1 MQKIRVHIHQI
12 RENFNSTRS
21 CFIDLIDDSRKV
33 VLPILVGPCEGQ
45 IIQLHFDGAIPPRP
59 FTHDLIFN
67 LSLSLDFQLK
77 EVVIRKF
84 EEGIFY
90 ASLYWIK
97 DGEIVDSDSRTS
109 DAIALAQRFQVPIYV
124 MPQVIREAGVNREAI
139 DDEMDIL
146 MEELEEMEDEPY
158 TPSLANYT
166 LAELEEMLELALNTE
181 NYEHAAQIRD
191 EINKR

>member
-45 IIQLHFDGAIPPRP
+45 VIQLHFDGATPPRP

-67 LSLSLDFQLK
+67 MAGALEFDLR

-90 ASLYWIK
+90 ASLYWLK
-97 DGEIVDSDSRTS
+97 DGNSVISDSRTS
-109 DAIALAQRFQVPIYV
+109 DAIALAQRFDIPIYV
-124 MPQVIREAGVNREAI
+124 LPQVIREAGVNREVI
-139 DDEMDIL
+139 EDEWDIL
-146 MEELEEMEDEPY
+146 MEEMEEDQVPAKG
-158 TPSLANYT
+158 LGIYT
-166 LAELEEMLELALNTE
+166 LAELEEQLAEALEDE
-181 NYEHAAQIRD
+181 DYEKAARIRD
-191 EINKR
+191 EIEKRK

>member
-1 MQKIRVHIHQI
+1 MQKIRVHILQI

-45 IIQLHFDGAIPPRP
+45 VIQLHFDGAIPPRP

-67 LSLSLDFQLK
+67 MAGALEFDLQ

-90 ASLYWIK
+90 ASLTWLK
-97 DGEIVDSDSRTS
+97 NGERITTDSRTS
-109 DAIALAQRFQVPIYV
+109 DAIALAQRFDIPIFV
-124 MPQVIREAGVNREAI
+124 LPQVIREAGVNREVI
-139 DDEMDIL
+139 EDDWDLL
-146 MEELEEMEDEPY
+146 MEEMEEEALPAQG
-158 TPSLANYT
+158 LGVYT
-166 LAELEEMLELALNTE
+166 LAELEEQLAEALDQE
-181 NYEHAAQIRD
+181 EYEKAARIRD
-191 EINKR
+191 EIEKRK

>member
-45 IIQLHFDGAIPPRP
+45 VIQLHFDGATPPRP

-67 LSLSLDFQLK
+67 MAGALEFDLR

-90 ASLYWIK
+90 ASLYWLK
-97 DGEIVDSDSRTS
+97 DGNSVISDSRTS
-109 DAIALAQRFQVPIYV
+109 DAIALAQRFDIPIYV
-124 MPQVIREAGVNREAI
+124 LPQVIREAGVNREVI
-139 DDEMDIL
+139 EDEWDIL
-146 MEELEEMEDEPY
+146 MDELEEEQAPKG
-158 TPSLANYT
+158 LGIYT
-166 LAELEEMLELALNTE
+166 LAELEEQLAEALDNE
-181 NYEHAAQIRD
+181 DYEKAARIRD
-191 EINKR
+191 EIEKRK

>member
-45 IIQLHFDGAIPPRP
+45 VIQLHFDGATPPRP

-67 LSLSLDFQLK
+67 MAGALK
-77 EVVIRKF
+77 FELREVVIRKF

-90 ASLYWIK
+90 ASLYWLK
-97 DGEIVDSDSRTS
+97 DGNSVISDSRTS
-109 DAIALAQRFQVPIYV
+109 DAIALAQRFDIPIYV
-124 MPQVIREAGVNREAI
+124 LPQVIREAGVNREVI
-139 DDEMDIL
+139 EDEWDIL
-146 MEELEEMEDEPY
+146 MDELEEEQAPKG
-158 TPSLANYT
+158 LGIYT
-166 LAELEEMLELALNTE
+166 LAELEEQLAEALDNE
-181 NYEHAAQIRD
+181 DYEKAARIRD
-191 EINKR
+191 EIEKRK

>member
-45 IIQLHFDGAIPPRP
+45 VIQLHFDGATPPRP

-67 LSLSLDFQLK
+67 MAGALEFELR

-90 ASLYWIK
+90 ASLYWLK
-97 DGEIVDSDSRTS
+97 DGNSVISDSRTS
-109 DAIALAQRFQVPIYV
+109 DAIALAQRFDIPIYV
-124 MPQVIREAGVNREAI
+124 LPQVIREAGVNREVI
-139 DDEMDIL
+139 EDEWDIL
-146 MEELEEMEDEPY
+146 MDELEEEQAPKG
-158 TPSLANYT
+158 LGIYT
-166 LAELEEMLELALNTE
+166 LAELEEQLAEALDNE
-181 NYEHAAQIRD
+181 DYEKAARIRD
-191 EINKR
+191 EIEKRK

>member
-45 IIQLHFDGAIPPRP
+45 VIQLHFDGATPPRP

-67 LSLSLDFQLK
+67 MAGALEFELR

-90 ASLYWIK
+90 ASLYWLK
-97 DGEIVDSDSRTS
+97 DGNSVISDSRTS
-109 DAIALAQRFQVPIYV
+109 DAIALAQRFDIPIYV
-124 MPQVIREAGVNREAI
+124 LPQVIREAGVNREVI
-139 DDEMDIL
+139 EDEWDIL
-146 MEELEEMEDEPY
+146 MDEMEEEQAPKG
-158 TPSLANYT
+158 LGIYT
-166 LAELEEMLELALNTE
+166 LAELEEQLAEALDNE
-181 NYEHAAQIRD
+181 DYEKAARIRD
-191 EINKR
+191 EIEKRK

>member
-45 IIQLHFDGAIPPRP
+45 VIQLHFDGATPPRP

-67 LSLSLDFQLK
+67 MAGALEFELR

-90 ASLYWIK
+90 ASLYWLK
-97 DGEIVDSDSRTS
+97 DGNSVISDSRTS
-109 DAIALAQRFQVPIYV
+109 DAIALAQRFDIPIYV
-124 MPQVIREAGVNREAI
+124 LPQVIREAGVNREVI
-139 DDEMDIL
+139 EDDWDIL
-146 MEELEEMEDEPY
+146 MDELEEEQAPKG
-158 TPSLANYT
+158 LGIYT
-166 LAELEEMLELALNTE
+166 LAELEEQLAEALENE
-181 NYEHAAQIRD
+181 DYEKAARIRD
-191 EINKR
+191 EIEKRK

>member
-45 IIQLHFDGAIPPRP
+45 VIQLHFDGATPPRP

-67 LSLSLDFQLK
+67 MAGALEFDLR

-90 ASLYWIK
+90 ASLYWLK
-97 DGEIVDSDSRTS
+97 DGNSVISDSRTS
-109 DAIALAQRFQVPIYV
+109 DAIALAQRFDIPIFV
-124 MPQVIREAGVNREAI
+124 LPQVIREAGVNREVI
-139 DDEMDIL
+139 EDEWDIL
-146 MEELEEMEDEPY
+146 MEEMEEDQAPAKG
-158 TPSLANYT
+158 LGIYT
-166 LAELEEMLELALNTE
+166 LAELEEQLAEALENE
-181 NYEHAAQIRD
+181 DYEKAARIRD
-191 EINKR
+191 EIEKRK

>member
-45 IIQLHFDGAIPPRP
+45 VIQLHFDGATPPRP

-67 LSLSLDFQLK
+67 MAGALEFELR

-90 ASLYWIK
+90 ASLYWLK
-97 DGEIVDSDSRTS
+97 DGNSVISDSRTS
-109 DAIALAQRFQVPIYV
+109 DAIALAQRFDIPIYV
-124 MPQVIREAGVNREAI
+124 LPQVIREAGVNREVI
-139 DDEMDIL
+139 EDEWDIL
-146 MEELEEMEDEPY
+146 MDEMEEEL
-158 TPSLANYT
+158 TPAKGLGIYT
-166 LAELEEMLELALNTE
+166 LAELEEQLAEALDNE
-181 NYEHAAQIRD
+181 DYEKAARIRD
-191 EINKR
+191 EIEKRK

>member
-45 IIQLHFDGAIPPRP
+45 VIQLHFDGATPPRP

-67 LSLSLDFQLK
+67 MAGALEFELR

-90 ASLYWIK
+90 ASLYWLK
-97 DGEIVDSDSRTS
+97 DGNSVISDSRTS
-109 DAIALAQRFQVPIYV
+109 DAIALAQRFDIPIYV
-124 MPQVIREAGVNREAI
+124 LPQVIREAGVNREVI
-139 DDEMDIL
+139 EDDWDIL
-146 MEELEEMEDEPY
+146 MDELEEEQAPKG
-158 TPSLANYT
+158 LGIYT
-166 LAELEEMLELALNTE
+166 LAELEEQLAEALDNE
-181 NYEHAAQIRD
+181 DYEKAARIRD
-191 EINKR
+191 EIEKRK

>member
-45 IIQLHFDGAIPPRP
+45 VIQLHFDGATPPRP

-67 LSLSLDFQLK
+67 MAGALEFELR

-90 ASLYWIK
+90 ASLYWLK
-97 DGEIVDSDSRTS
+97 DGNSVISDSRTS
-109 DAIALAQRFQVPIYV
+109 DAIALAQRFDIPIYV
-124 MPQVIREAGVNREAI
+124 LPQVIREAGVNREVI
-139 DDEMDIL
+139 EDDWDIL
-146 MEELEEMEDEPY
+146 MDELEEEQAPKG
-158 TPSLANYT
+158 LGIYT
-166 LAELEEMLELALNTE
+166 LAELEEQMAEALENE
-181 NYEHAAQIRD
+181 DYEKAARIRD
-191 EINKR
+191 EIEKRK

>member
-45 IIQLHFDGAIPPRP
+45 VIQLHFDGATPPRP

-67 LSLSLDFQLK
+67 MAGALEFDLR

-90 ASLYWIK
+90 ASLYWLK
-97 DGEIVDSDSRTS
+97 DGNSVISDSRTS
-109 DAIALAQRFQVPIYV
+109 DAIALAQRFDIPIYV
-124 MPQVIREAGVNREAI
+124 LPQVIREAGVNREVI
-139 DDEMDIL
+139 EDEWDIL
-146 MEELEEMEDEPY
+146 MEEMEEDQAPAKG
-158 TPSLANYT
+158 LGIYT
-166 LAELEEMLELALNTE
+166 LAELEEQLAEALDNE
-181 NYEHAAQIRD
+181 DYEKAARIRD
-191 EINKR
+191 EIEKRK

>member
-45 IIQLHFDGAIPPRP
+45 VIQLHFDGATPPRP

-67 LSLSLDFQLK
+67 MAGALEFDLR

-90 ASLYWIK
+90 ASLYWLK
-97 DGEIVDSDSRTS
+97 DGNSVISDSRTS
-109 DAIALAQRFQVPIYV
+109 DAIALAQRFDIPIYV
-124 MPQVIREAGVNREAI
+124 LPQVIREAGVNREVI
-139 DDEMDIL
+139 EDEWDIL
-146 MEELEEMEDEPY
+146 MEEMEEDQAPAKG
-158 TPSLANYT
+158 LGIYT
-166 LAELEEMLELALNTE
+166 LAELEEQLAEALENE
-181 NYEHAAQIRD
+181 DYEKAARIRD
-191 EINKR
+191 EIEKRK

>member
-12 RENFNSTRS
+12 REHFSSTRS

-45 IIQLHFDGAIPPRP
+45 VIQLHFDGATPPRP

-67 LSLSLDFQLK
+67 MAGALEFELR

-90 ASLYWIK
+90 ASLYWLK
-97 DGEIVDSDSRTS
+97 DGNSVISDSRTS
-109 DAIALAQRFQVPIYV
+109 DAIALAQRFDIPIYV
-124 MPQVIREAGVNREAI
+124 LPQVIREAGVNREVI
-139 DDEMDIL
+139 EDDWDIL
-146 MEELEEMEDEPY
+146 MDELEEEQAPKG
-158 TPSLANYT
+158 LGIYT
-166 LAELEEMLELALNTE
+166 LAELEEQLAEALDNE
-181 NYEHAAQIRD
+181 DYEKAARIRD
-191 EINKR
+191 EIEKRK

>member
-45 IIQLHFDGAIPPRP
+45 VIQLHFDGATPPRP

-67 LSLSLDFQLK
+67 MAGALEFELR

-90 ASLYWIK
+90 ASLYWLK
-97 DGEIVDSDSRTS
+97 DGNSVISDSRTS
-109 DAIALAQRFQVPIYV
+109 DAIALAQRFDIPIYV
-124 MPQVIREAGVNREAI
+124 LPQVIREAGVNREVI
-139 DDEMDIL
+139 EDEWDIL
-146 MEELEEMEDEPY
+146 MDEMEEEQAPKG
-158 TPSLANYT
+158 LGIYT
-166 LAELEEMLELALNTE
+166 LAELEEQLAEALENE
-181 NYEHAAQIRD
+181 DYEKAARIRD
-191 EINKR
+191 EIEKRK

>member
-33 VLPILVGPCEGQ
+33 VLPSLVGPCEGQ
-45 IIQLHFDGAIPPRP
+45 VIQLHFDGATPPRP

-67 LSLSLDFQLK
+67 MAGALEFELR

-90 ASLYWIK
+90 ASLYWLK
-97 DGEIVDSDSRTS
+97 DGNSVISDSRTS
-109 DAIALAQRFQVPIYV
+109 DAIALAQRFDIPIYV
-124 MPQVIREAGVNREAI
+124 LPQVIREAGVNREVI
-139 DDEMDIL
+139 EDDWDIL
-146 MEELEEMEDEPY
+146 MDELEEEQAPKG
-158 TPSLANYT
+158 LGIYT
-166 LAELEEMLELALNTE
+166 LAELEEQLAEALENE
-181 NYEHAAQIRD
+181 DYEKAARIRD
-191 EINKR
+191 EIEKRK